1 VDQGEVVERAAEREA
16 LEETGLEV
24 RITGLVGLFSEP
36 GHPVVVA
43 AFDSQMTGGELVP
56 GSEVLDVDFFP
67 LDSLPPLAFPRDR
80 QILDGWKRS
89 KGESGPGQNPS

>member
-43 AFDSQMTGGELVP
+43 AFDSQKCLVQW
-56 GSEVLDVDFFP
+56 S
-67 LDSLPPLAFPRDR
+67 
-80 QILDGWKRS
+80 
-89 KGESGPGQNPS
+89 